1 MGKKSKSVLI
11 VLSIAT
17 FIVAFLLATFYDY
30 EISESI
36 SRLTDGKYLSD
47 NLFGRFF
54 ESFGESPLYLIGG
67 FSASI
72 LVRVSLK
79 NRNLIL
85 KVFLTVLCLCL
96 GVLAYYLLFQR
107 ITEYICEHLGKIRLY
122 EEIKL
127 FVSLGAIVLS
137 LGGLALTLYLTFK
150 ISENQLKGLFAFS
163 LCVIFTV
170 ILAQGVVQGIKG
182 VFGRQRFRTI
192 KVLEYYGLDGLIDYT
207 KWFVVNGKR
216 VVSEEMLALGIA
228 SDGYKSFPSGHTCA
242 AAMSFTLIFLP
253 DFLGLEKGKRVKLK
267 GIMIGVSF
275 LFTALVAL
283 SRIVVGAHYLTDVLF
298 GAGWTYLSAW
308 VSKVIMKKISKV

>member
-1 MGKKSKSVLI
+1 MDKKSKSVLI

-85 KVFLTVLCLCL
+85 KVFLTALCLCL

-107 ITEYICEHLGKIRLY
+107 TTEYICEHLGKIRLY

-163 LCVIFTV
+163 FVTTIMRFLDIS
-170 ILAQGVVQGIKG
+170 
-182 VFGRQRFRTI
+182 VF
-192 KVLEYYGLDGLIDYT
+192 
-207 KWFVVNGKR
+207 
-216 VVSEEMLALGIA
+216 
-228 SDGYKSFPSGHTCA
+228 
-242 AAMSFTLIFLP
+242 
-253 DFLGLEKGKRVKLK
+253 
-267 GIMIGVSF
+267 
-275 LFTALVAL
+275 
-283 SRIVVGAHYLTDVLF
+283 
-298 GAGWTYLSAW
+298 
-308 VSKVIMKKISKV
+308 

>member
-85 KVFLTVLCLCL
+85 KVFLTALCLCL

-107 ITEYICEHLGKIRLY
+107 TTEYICEHLGKIRLY

-137 LGGLALTLYLTFK
+137 LGGLSLTLYLTFK